1 MMTEG
6 ARAGDEIIKYSFDS
20 SFIRR
25 YECQPLMNEGIAD
38 YKRTK
43 HYRTEPAAPDLPKTT
58 ILHPFAISRAFLLGV
73 GDACHRGEEHIM
85 SVCGPSIHPP
95 IHLAAKCNV
104 MIHEADADGRAAN
117 RDDIGQRKRGRP
129 RRTLANAML

>member
-1 MMTEG
+1 MTEG

-43 HYRTEPAAPDLPKTT
+43 HDRTEPAAPDLPKTT
-58 ILHPFAISRAFLLGV
+58 ILHPFAISRAFLLGMP
-73 GDACHRGEEHIM
+73 ATGERSTLCL
-85 SVCGPSIHPP
+85 SVAHPSTRPSTWP
-95 IHLAAKCNV
+95 RNV
-104 MIHEADADGRAAN
+104 M
-117 RDDIGQRKRGRP
+117 
-129 RRTLANAML
+129 